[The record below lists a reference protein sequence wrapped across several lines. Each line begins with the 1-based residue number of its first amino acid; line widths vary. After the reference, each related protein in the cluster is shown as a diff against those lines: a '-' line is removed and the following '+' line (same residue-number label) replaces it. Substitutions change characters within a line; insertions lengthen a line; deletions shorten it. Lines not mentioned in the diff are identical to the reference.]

1 MPTPELPVTLGAL
14 RASRFIDQ
22 LRPERTLKEEL
33 RENLLAKLER
43 GETLFP
49 GVMGYEDTVIPQ
61 VVNAVLSRHNFILLG
76 LRGQAKTKLARMLTT
91 LLDPWMPYIAGCE
104 IKDHPLQPLC
114 KQCRDKVAQLGDA
127 TPIQWLASQARYVEK
142 LATPDVTIA
151 DMIGDIDPIKAARQ
165 GQDISNELTI
175 HYGLLPRAN
184 RSLFV
189 INELPDLAGKVQVG
203 LFNIM
208 QEGDVQIKGYPVRL
222 PLDVMLVF
230 TANPEDYT
238 ARGKIITP
246 LKDRI
251 GSEIRTHYPLEVS
264 QGIAITKQEAWT
276 KRRSPV
282 ALEVPPYIHEVVE
295 QIAFLA
301 REDKRVDKK
310 SGVSQRLPI
319 SVLENVVSNAERRA
333 LRSKDKEA
341 VPRIMDLY
349 AALPS
354 ITGKLELEY
363 EGELKGGD
371 AVAREII
378 RQAVGKV
385 FTSYFDGTNLRQVVQ
400 WFELGGSLKLDED
413 VTART
418 MVSELGKIQD
428 LLHFTGKLGLG
439 ESESDALRAS
449 AAEFIL
455 EGLYAHKRISR
466 NEEMEFVVAERGNR
480 SEERNRGDE
489 ADSRRS
495 GFEGRRSG
503 PGGGGRRNLN

>member
-1 MPTPELPVTLGAL
+1 MPHLDLPRTLGAL
-14 RASRFIDQ
+14 RTSRFSDQ
-22 LRPERTLKEEL
+22 LDADRSLKEEL
-33 RENLLAKLER
+33 RSNLICKLNR
-43 GETLFP
+43 DETLFP
-49 GVMGYEDTVIPQ
+49 GIMGFEDTVVPQ
-61 VVNAVLSRHNFILLG
+61 VVNAILSRHNFILLG
-76 LRGQAKTKLARMLTT
+76 LRGQAKTRLARMLTR

-104 IKDHPLQPLC
+104 IRDHPFHPIC
-114 KQCRDKVAQLGDA
+114 KQCRSRIVELGDETEIA
-127 TPIQWLASQARYVEK
+127 WASADERYIEK

-151 DMIGDIDPIKAARQ
+151 DMIGDIDPIKAARS

-175 HYGLLPRAN
+175 HYGLAPRAN
-184 RSLFV
+184 RGIFV

-222 PLDVMLVF
+222 PLDVALVF

-251 GSEIRTHYPLEVS
+251 GSEIRTHYPLTPLE
-264 QGIAITKQEAWT
+264 GIAITKQEAWT
-276 KRRSPV
+276 RRRSPV
-282 ALEVPPYIHEVVE
+282 EVEVPPYIHEVTE

-301 REDKRVDKK
+301 REDKRVDKR

-319 SVLENVVSNAERRA
+319 TVLENIVSNAERRA
-333 LRSKDKEA
+333 LKAREANA
-341 VPRIMDLY
+341 VPRILDLY

-378 RQAVGKV
+378 RGAVGKI
-385 FTSYFDGTNLRQVVQ
+385 FSSYFDGVNLRQVVQ
-400 WFELGGSLKLDED
+400 WFELGGSLRLDED
-413 VTART
+413 MPAQQ
-418 MVSELGKIQD
+418 MVEELGRIQD
-428 LLHFTGKLGLG
+428 LLQHTKKLGLG
-439 ESESDALRAS
+439 ASEPDAMRAS
-449 AAEFIL
+449 AGEFIL

-466 NEEMEFVVAERGNR
+466 NEELAFVAGERLSREERGR
-480 SEERNRGDE
+480 DE
-489 ADSRRS
+489 PEQ
-495 GFEGRRSG
+495 FGRRGYDPRRGGGG
-503 PGGGGRRNLN
+503 PGGGRRNLN

>member
-1 MPTPELPVTLGAL
+1 MPHSDLPRTLGEL
-14 RASRFIDQ
+14 RSSPYFDQ
-22 LRPERTLKEEL
+22 LQPDRTLKEEL
-33 RENLLAKLER
+33 RSNLIAKLHS

-49 GVMGYEDTVIPQ
+49 GVVGYEDTVVPQ
-61 VVNAVLSRHNFILLG
+61 VVNAILSRHNFILLG
-76 LRGQAKTKLARMLTT
+76 LRGQAKTKLARMLTS
-91 LLDPWMPYIAGCE
+91 LLDEQMPYVAGCE
-104 IKDHPLQPLC
+104 IRDNPLRPLC
-114 KQCRDKVAQLGDA
+114 KQCRDKTASHGDE
-127 TPIQWLASQARYVEK
+127 TPIAWIGRDGRYIEK

-151 DMIGDIDPIKAARQ
+151 DMIGDIDPIKAARS

-184 RSLFV
+184 RGLFV
-189 INELPDLAGKVQVG
+189 VNELPDLAGKVQVG

-251 GSEIRTHYPLEVS
+251 GSEIRTHYPLTVG
-264 QGIAITKQEAWT
+264 QGIDITRQEAWT
-276 KRRSPV
+276 RRRSPI

-295 QIAFLA
+295 QIAFIA
-301 REDKRVDKK
+301 REDKRIDKR

-319 SVLENVVSNAERRA
+319 SVMENVVSNAERRA
-333 LRSKDKEA
+333 LKAGDTEA
-341 VPRIMDLY
+341 VPRILDLY

-371 AVAREII
+371 AVARELI
-378 RQAVGKV
+378 RSAVGKV
-385 FTSYFDGTNLRQVVQ
+385 FHTYLEGVNMRQVTQ
-400 WFELGGSLKLDED
+400 WFELGGSLRLDED
-413 VTART
+413 MPARQ
-418 MVSELGKIQD
+418 MVEELGRIQD
-428 LLHFTGKLGLG
+428 LLSFTGKLGLS
-439 ESESDALRAS
+439 ESESDAMRAS

-466 NEEMEFVVAERGNR
+466 NEELAFVAGERASRGDDR
-480 SEERNRGDE
+480 GREEREESGRRGDFQK
-489 ADSRRS
+489 R
-495 GFEGRRSG
+495 GGN
-503 PGGGGRRNLN
+503 GGGRRNLN